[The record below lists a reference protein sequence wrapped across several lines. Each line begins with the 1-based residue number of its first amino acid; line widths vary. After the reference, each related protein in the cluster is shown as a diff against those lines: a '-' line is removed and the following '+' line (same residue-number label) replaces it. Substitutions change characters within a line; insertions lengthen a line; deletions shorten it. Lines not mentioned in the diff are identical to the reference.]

1 MKYRLEN
8 IPPAFSFQQP
18 RVLFTAGEE
27 ECTARQ
33 TEDMK
38 EMILKKK
45 KKKKKKTSTKD
56 MEERKAGN

>member
-1 MKYRLEN
+1 MKYTLEN
-8 IPPAFSFQQP
+8 IPPSFSFQQP

-45 KKKKKKTSTKD
+45 EKKKKNSTKD